1 MTTGQ
6 ALEPGLF
13 SCVIDNAGQCAHFGE
28 ISLKAGRGKMKSLIA
43 IGCVWVIL
51 SIVVG
56 LLEWATLDGYKPSCP
71 FDADTHRFVDC

>member
-1 MTTGQ
+1 
-6 ALEPGLF
+6 
-13 SCVIDNAGQCAHFGE
+13 
-28 ISLKAGRGKMKSLIA
+28 MKSLIA